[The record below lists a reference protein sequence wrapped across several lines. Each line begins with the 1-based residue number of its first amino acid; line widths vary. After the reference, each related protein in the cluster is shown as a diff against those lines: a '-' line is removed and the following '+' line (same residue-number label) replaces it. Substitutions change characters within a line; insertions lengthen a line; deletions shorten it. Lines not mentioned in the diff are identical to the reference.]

1 LYCVF
6 LVLPWLG
13 FNPTLHFAMD
23 CTGTSTL
30 GTAKPAEA
38 SPAVS
43 SAAQKIEAAPGE
55 VHLKA
60 IKWLKEQQFEL
71 CRNCTVQGFFGTVC
85 PARSQLSEVAAA
97 VKFGRTFGQDAQAQ
111 QQATLDLLSKQPHSN
126 VVLAM
131 RAEFWGQP
139 YWMSAQIFELP
150 FSDLDDW
157 LQQGAVDSPC
167 AGLFARDAVTGLQH
181 LHKLGVEHR
190 DLNPANLMVYTHRG
204 SRVQLRIGNFS
215 NARPRPALWTGR
227 RHRSRSPEVASELPV
242 ILFVFFLFFFCL
254 DIYLFI
260 FYFIIGLVFC
270 LLS

>member
-1 LYCVF
+1 
-6 LVLPWLG
+6 
-13 FNPTLHFAMD
+13 MD

-43 SAAQKIEAAPGE
+43 SAGQKIEAAPGE

-215 NARPRPALWTGR
+215 NARPRPRLWTGR
-227 RHRSRSPEVASELPV
+227 SHRSRSPEVASELPV
-242 ILFVFFLFFFCL
+242 ILFVFFCFFCL
-254 DIYLFI
+254 DICSFFLFYYWRLI
-260 FYFIIGLVFC
+260 YY
-270 LLS
+270 

>member
-1 LYCVF
+1 LIVLFCVF
-6 LVLPWLG
+6 LVLPWLR

-43 SAAQKIEAAPGE
+43 NAGQKIEAAPGE
-55 VHLKA
+55 VVHLKA

-71 CRNCTVQGFFGTVC
+71 CRNCTVQGLFGTVC

-260 FYFIIGLVFC
+260 FFI
-270 LLS
+270 LLLD